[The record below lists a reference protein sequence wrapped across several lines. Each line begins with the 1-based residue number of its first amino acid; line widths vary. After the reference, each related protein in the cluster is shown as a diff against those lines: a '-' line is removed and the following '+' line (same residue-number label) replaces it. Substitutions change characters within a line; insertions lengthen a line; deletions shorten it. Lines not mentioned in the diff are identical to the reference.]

1 MPIAPYPHCRSAN
14 RERVDAACGLESARN
29 LALGRGRVGER
40 STCKNL
46 DAYDTTHRFPAVYA
60 ELGDGF
66 IELLQ
71 FPPVRLEVGI
81 FLGDP
86 LLLFGDGR

>member
-1 MPIAPYPHCRSAN
+1 MPLSPR
-14 RERVDAACGLESARN
+14 RVVSLDCLPPIVSVPGTGSNTPIVYSVVFL
-29 LALGRGRVGER
+29 LQL
-40 STCKNL
+40 CKNL